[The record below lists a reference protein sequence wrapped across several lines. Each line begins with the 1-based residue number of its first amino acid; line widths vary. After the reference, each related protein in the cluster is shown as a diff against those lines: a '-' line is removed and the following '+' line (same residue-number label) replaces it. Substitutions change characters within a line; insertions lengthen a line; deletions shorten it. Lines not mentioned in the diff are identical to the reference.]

1 MDLIPDKSDLEF
13 LSPDDSDLFSHNYN
27 YINSIKLFPRIEY
40 HVNLYKPESNE
51 FNSLYFVLFCYDLNC
66 FVMIL
71 NEHLQSLILI
81 VYRVPS
87 DTECIIV
94 KGFFDQRTA
103 LEWFEG
109 GLKVCRIIEFCHNN
123 LTTPYATM

>member
-1 MDLIPDKSDLEF
+1 MLI
-13 LSPDDSDLFSHNYN
+13 
-27 YINSIKLFPRIEY
+27 YISRNQM
-40 HVNLYKPESNE
+40 NLIHYI
-51 FNSLYFVLFCYDLNC
+51 LYCS
-66 FVMIL
+66 VMIL

-94 KGFFDQRTA
+94 KGFFDQRTV

-123 LTTPYATM
+123 FATIT